1 MKKNIGF
8 SKEYWDKNYSELEVM
23 DGVFNAASHARYF
36 KSYFDVE
43 EIDLN
48 SIVDFGF
55 GLGYLFREFL
65 KILKPD
71 YALGLEPSSY
81 AFTKGK
87 RLLKN
92 YKIKL
97 REEDLVSWCNRKE
110 KRVYDLGICTSIFQY
125 LDSKEISQVLPVIS
139 QKVKFL
145 YFSVPTD
152 LEQDRLKKELDFVDP
167 YAFRRSRE
175 EYLDLITPH
184 FTIVSGRILESKKY
198 FGHEN
203 THLTDL
209 LFRF

>member
-1 MKKNIGF
+1 
-8 SKEYWDKNYSELEVM
+8 
-23 DGVFNAASHARYF
+23 
-36 KSYFDVE
+36 
-43 EIDLN
+43 
-48 SIVDFGF
+48 
-55 GLGYLFREFL
+55 
-65 KILKPD
+65 
-71 YALGLEPSSY
+71 LGLEPSGH
-81 AFTKGK
+81 AFSKGK

-92 YKIKL
+92 YQVKL

-125 LDSKEISQVLPVIS
+125 LKNDEIRQVLPVIS
-139 QKVKFL
+139 KKVKFL

-152 LEQDRLKKELDFVDP
+152 LEQDRLKKELDFVDQ

-184 FTIVSGRILESKKY
+184 FTIVSSRILESKIY
-198 FGHEN
+198 FDPEN